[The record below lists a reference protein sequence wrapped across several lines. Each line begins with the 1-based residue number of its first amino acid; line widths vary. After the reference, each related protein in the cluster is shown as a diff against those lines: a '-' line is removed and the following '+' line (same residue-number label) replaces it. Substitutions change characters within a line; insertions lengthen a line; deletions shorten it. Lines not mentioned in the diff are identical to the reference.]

1 MSRIAHSLYAI
12 CITLWVGG
20 QWAIGYMVAPTLF
33 AKLGD
38 RALAGNM
45 AGQLFALIAWV
56 GIGCATYLIL
66 YLFSQ
71 RGAGVFKSSVF
82 WLVLVMLLLTL
93 AGHFGIQPILA
104 QLKLEALPR
113 EVMDS
118 ILRDRFATWHG
129 ISSVLY
135 LWQSLLGLMLVLR
148 QNR

>member
-56 GIGCATYLIL
+56 GIGCASYLIL

-82 WLVLVMLLLTL
+82 WLVVIMLLLTL

-129 ISSVLY
+129 VSSVLY
-135 LWQSLLGLMLVLR
+135 LLQSLLGLMLVLR

>member
-1 MSRIAHSLYAI
+1 MSRFAQSLYSI
-12 CITLWVGG
+12 VITLWVGG
-20 QWAIGYMVAPTLF
+20 QWAIGYMVAPMLF

-38 RALAGNM
+38 RTLAGNM

-56 GIGCATYLIL
+56 GIGCASYLML

-71 RGAGVFKSSVF
+71 RGAGALKSGVF
-82 WLVLVMLLLTL
+82 WIVFIMLLLTL
-93 AGHFGIQPILA
+93 AGHFGIQPIMA
-104 QLKLEALPR
+104 QIKLDALPR

-118 ILRDRFATWHG
+118 LLRDRFATWHG

-135 LWQSLLGLMLVLR
+135 LLQSLLGVMLVLR

>member
-1 MSRIAHSLYAI
+1 MSRFAQSLYTIA
-12 CITLWVGG
+12 ITLWVGG

-38 RALAGNM
+38 RSLAGNM
-45 AGQLFALIAWV
+45 AGQLFAIISWV
-56 GIGCATYLIL
+56 GIGCAAYLMV
-66 YLFSQ
+66 YLFFSK
-71 RGAGVFKSSVF
+71 GAAALKSSVF
-82 WLVLVMLLLTL
+82 WLVLIMLLITL
-93 AGHFGIQPILA
+93 AGHFGVQPILA

-118 ILRDRFATWHG
+118 LLRDRFATWHG

-135 LWQSLLGLMLVLR
+135 LLQSVLGVMLVLR